1 MLYINYPYEGL
12 VSIDYSECLA
22 LQESKKENDFK

>member
-1 MLYINYPYEGL
+1 MLNFNYPYEAL

-22 LQESKKENDFK
+22 LQESKKESGFE